1 MSKEELL
8 VLRKS
13 LDELL
18 KKGYIRPSN
27 SEAAA
32 PVLFVRKP
40 GRGLRFYCDY
50 RALNAMSKQDRYPLP
65 LIPETLRNLTGARYL
80 TKIDVVAAFNK
91 IRIAVGH
98 ENKTAF
104 RTRFGSFE
112 WLVCPFGL
120 SGAPATFQQYIN
132 TLLRKYLDDFAS
144 AYMDDVIIY
153 SNGSREDHF
162 RKVREVLRAL

>member
-13 LDELL
+13 LDDLL
-18 KKGYIRPSN
+18 KKGYIRPST

-32 PVLFVRKP
+32 LVLFVRKL
-40 GRGLRFYCDY
+40 GGGLRFCCDY
-50 RALNAMSKQDRYPLP
+50 RALNAMSKQDRYPLL

-91 IRIAVGH
+91 IRMAAGY

-112 WLVCPFGL
+112 
-120 SGAPATFQQYIN
+120 
-132 TLLRKYLDDFAS
+132 
-144 AYMDDVIIY
+144 
-153 SNGSREDHF
+153 
-162 RKVREVLRAL
+162 

>member
-13 LDELL
+13 LDDLL
-18 KKGYIRPSN
+18 KKGYIRPST

-40 GRGLRFYCDY
+40 GGGLRFCYDY

-65 LIPETLRNLTGARYL
+65 LILETLRNLTGARYL

-91 IRIAVGH
+91 IRMAAGH

-112 WLVCPFGL
+112 WLVCLFGL
-120 SGAPATFQQYIN
+120 LGAPATFQ
-132 TLLRKYLDDFAS
+132 
-144 AYMDDVIIY
+144 
-153 SNGSREDHF
+153 
-162 RKVREVLRAL
+162 